1 MNWPLMAAVGVT
13 MLGAPNIMAA
23 GSHDPDFAAM
33 EDPKRPKAM
42 VCKRIRE
49 TGTHFSRRICVTR
62 EEWDAM
68 STKSRSD
75 IRDMFGEHAGAPM
88 QDLGVGIG
96 DAPRSGL

>member
-1 MNWPLMAAVGVT
+1 MNWRLTAAVGVT
-13 MLGAPNIMAA
+13 MLGAPNITAA
-23 GSHDPDFAAM
+23 GSDDPDFAAM
-33 EDPKRPKAM
+33 EDPKRM
-42 VCKRIRE
+42 VCRRIRE

-88 QDLGVGIG
+88 EDLGVGIG
-96 DAPRSGL
+96 DTPASGL